1 VENDLIGS
9 NASLNGGLQTQYQQQ
24 QLDQSK
30 QSGSQSLSDEYFP
43 QGGSQSPHIGVEEVK
58 KKRRFPLALKII
70 IPVFVV
76 LVGATVFFWRSAAIA
91 VVGTKNYYGLV
102 ELQNTLPL
110 MQSISAPLAEKATQ
124 YHSYKITDNILMN
137 STDNIIGKAIVG
149 TGIDPVKVLPDS
161 TFEITLGKDTTAK
174 SIVAYLDWKYKG
186 SSLVN
191 GEAYIN
197 KEKAVFNSQQM
208 MKENVYITPADISG
222 IEPLFGLSDHLITQ
236 TNNPIDAKALSKGF
250 KDVFVQANSLITN
263 KDVSIQR
270 HTTGYIDGIKV
281 NCDKIEVKLS
291 AGDVRSILHRMLDTM
306 DKNKSV
312 KDFSMKFAPY
322 LDAINNIYAVSGITP
337 EIDYSYT
344 GFSKAID
351 SADITGLTMT
361 LLVKNSLFGTEV
373 LSRDIKFDKG
383 YKVLI
388 YSFDGYDNG
397 SIEISKLD
405 NGNNIRTVLQ
415 VNYTNSKTS
424 ISGKI
429 LIPQPGELSEDA
441 SDKINFQLDKTKRTS
456 IGFFPVKISL
466 SNETK
471 EGNNSYSVDTSPDG
485 NGTKMAV
492 VYKFNGLAQ
501 LTQNIKIEG
510 SSEILTVPDFDPN
523 NSIDPSAD
531 KVKLMGIQYE
541 LGENL
546 NNILAKLGAAPLT

>member
-1 VENDLIGS
+1 M
-9 NASLNGGLQTQYQQQ
+9 
-24 QLDQSK
+24 
-30 QSGSQSLSDEYFP
+30 
-43 QGGSQSPHIGVEEVK
+43 GVEEV

-76 LVGATVFFWRSAAIA
+76 LVVATALFWRSATIA
-91 VVGTKNYYGLV
+91 VAGTKNYYGLV

-110 MQSISAPLAEKATQ
+110 MQSISAPLAEKSTQ

-161 TFEITLGKDTTAK
+161 TFEITLGKDATAK
-174 SIVAYLDWKYKG
+174 SIVAYLNWKYKG

-322 LDAINNIYAVSGITP
+322 LDAINNIYAVSGIIP

-373 LSRDIKFDKG
+373 LSRDMKFDKG

-397 SIEISKLD
+397 SIEISEPD
-405 NGNNIRTVLQ
+405 NENNIRTVLK

-429 LIPQPGELSEDA
+429 LIPQSGELSEDA

-471 EGNNSYSVDTSPDG
+471 EGNKSYSVDTSQDG

-523 NSIDPSAD
+523 NSIDPAAD
-531 KVKLMGIQYE
+531 EVKLVGIQYE
-541 LGENL
+541 YGENL
-546 NNILAKLGAAPLT
+546 NNILAKLGVAPLT